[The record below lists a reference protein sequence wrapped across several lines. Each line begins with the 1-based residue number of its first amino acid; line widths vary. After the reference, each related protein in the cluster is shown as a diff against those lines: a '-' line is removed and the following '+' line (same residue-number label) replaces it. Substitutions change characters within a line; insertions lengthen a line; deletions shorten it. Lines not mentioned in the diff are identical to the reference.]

1 MVHQRA
7 TLREKREHMTMA
19 AKVPDLLHL
28 GEDIVIVGAFVA
40 RDALPDD
47 ILVAQQLGL
56 HAQGAE

>member
-1 MVHQRA
+1 
-7 TLREKREHMTMA
+7 MA

>member
-1 MVHQRA
+1 
-7 TLREKREHMTMA
+7 
-19 AKVPDLLHL
+19 
-28 GEDIVIVGAFVA
+28 VIVGAFVA